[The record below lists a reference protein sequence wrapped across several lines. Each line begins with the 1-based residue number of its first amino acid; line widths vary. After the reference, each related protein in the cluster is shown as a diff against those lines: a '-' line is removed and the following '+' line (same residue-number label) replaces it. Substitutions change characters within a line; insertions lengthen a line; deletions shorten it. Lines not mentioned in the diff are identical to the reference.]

1 MSALKLSI
9 IIPVYNVEKYLE
21 KCLNSLC
28 GLKIENEI
36 IIIND
41 GTKDS
46 SLEIAEKF
54 KKNHKN
60 ENILIISQE
69 NQGLS
74 EARNNGMKIAK
85 GEYISFIDSDDF
97 VDTGNY
103 EKFVNEV
110 IKDNVDIGIG
120 RYKKIIEKIDIGGI
134 SLIRAGAKNFKD
146 VVIVPSKAEYGQLL
160 DILKNNG
167 AQTELEERRT
177 FAAKAFGVSSR
188 YDTAIHRWFE
198 Q

>member
-103 EKFVNEV
+103 EKFVNDFV
-110 IKDNVDIGIG
+110 KKNSDQSLSIDFNIKNIDEDIAYIIFSITMNN
-120 RYKKIIEKIDIGGI
+120 KK
-134 SLIRAGAKNFKD
+134 
-146 VVIVPSKAEYGQLL
+146 
-160 DILKNNG
+160 
-167 AQTELEERRT
+167 
-177 FAAKAFGVSSR
+177 
-188 YDTAIHRWFE
+188 
-198 Q
+198 